1 MFNRV
6 FLILICILS
15 LGWIFYVGYDVFY
28 KTDRLDPELI
38 FSKEDQELL
47 IINRTDEFFSA
58 NIPFQIH
65 PEINDLVRQFIET
78 PRNERIFLSK
88 TRPLI
93 LIESPNYWNKNAV
106 ITYLKRKGIP
116 YQQNDKSLIVGN
128 FKLQFKY
135 HFLLIAP
142 KEFRKNNKDFSL
154 PEWDKKATAVIVH
167 QLNNNT
173 YLTEIYLQTDG
184 QIIYQTTY
192 DNQLNSEKVDDKNL
206 FAPYLPAGIISYHF
220 YEKTFALNNHVLTK
234 SSPMNE
240 WLQYG
245 FVIFDYNGVSV
256 IMTDSKT
263 GEDPL
268 NTLNTKFA
276 KDTLTF
282 KEDTPIKDIKLT
294 ETFPSNT
301 KSGFYLTRIGD
312 KVIFSENLNLN
323 KKIVADYELGNTL
336 LLNDEKAE
344 KIYGKLPYKIVE
356 RLVSPSDIYAVSTYS
371 NISTKH
377 LIQIASAP
385 ATNTENAKENELS
398 QHFIIP
404 VNGSVSY
411 ASGKGNQQ
419 YILTSTNQLI
429 AINSGKIVWQKSIP
443 EKLIG
448 EVKIT
453 DYEGNGKVYLLFNT
467 AKRLFLLNEKGT
479 NILENVLTFKQD
491 FVNEVNL
498 YRWKNQTNLVYID
511 ETSQIKH
518 SSADGKSLK
527 SIPVTAGN
535 TTKKIEIFA
544 QNGRIIGLVTGEKA
558 TQTLDLSKNKSI
570 KNHPVIPADAL
581 RLKSGGN
588 INFFD
593 YQDGKLIKLDYTSSR
608 TVIDNFADIKQLK
621 NIQIN
626 TQSFVTF
633 ISNHKLHIYNENG
646 TIFRKIDLPVNDLQS
661 YDICFINNKLY
672 AAFLDGLENKII
684 VTDGEGKVLKDNL
697 EGKNYIFM
705 STKGN
710 ALNLLSE
717 GNGYA
722 VQYYNVLQP

>member
-1 MFNRV
+1 MFNRI

-47 IINRTDEFFSA
+47 IINRTDEFFSV

-65 PEINDLVRQFIET
+65 PEISDLVRQFIET

-88 TRPLI
+88 TRPVI
-93 LIESPNYWNKNAV
+93 LIESPNYWNKNSV
-106 ITYLKRKGIP
+106 ITYLNRKNIP
-116 YQQNDKSLIVGN
+116 YQQNDESLLIGD
-128 FKLQFKY
+128 FQLQFKY

-142 KEFRKNNKDFSL
+142 KGLRKNHGDFTL
-154 PEWDKKATAVIVH
+154 PKWDKKATAVIVH
-167 QLNNNT
+167 QLKNSA

-192 DNQLNSEKVDDKNL
+192 DNQLDSEKVDDKNL
-206 FAPYLPAGIISYHF
+206 FAPYLPAGITSYHF
-220 YEKTFALNNHVLTK
+220 YEKKFALNNHILTK

-245 FVIFDYNGVSV
+245 FVLFDYNGVSV
-256 IMTDSKT
+256 IMTDSKI

-282 KEDTPIKDIKLT
+282 REDTPTKEIKLT

-312 KVIFSENLNLN
+312 KVIFSESLNLN

-344 KIYGKLPYKIVE
+344 KIYGKLPYKVVE
-356 RLVSPSDIYAVSTYS
+356 RLVSPSDMYAVSTYA

-377 LIQIASAP
+377 LIQVSAPTIAS
-385 ATNTENAKENELS
+385 NENQKENDPS

-404 VNGSVSY
+404 VNGTVSY
-411 ASGKGNQQ
+411 ATGKGNQQ
-419 YILTSTNQLI
+419 YLLTSTNQLI
-429 AINSGKIVWQKSIP
+429 AINSGKITWQKSIP
-443 EKLIG
+443 DKIIG
-448 EVKIT
+448 DIKIV

-467 AKRLFLLNEKGT
+467 AKKLFLLTEQGT
-479 NILENVLTFKQD
+479 NILDNMFAPKKE
-491 FVNEVNL
+491 FVNEANL
-498 YRWKNQTNLVYID
+498 YRWKNQTNLIYID
-511 ETSQIKH
+511 EAAQIKH
-518 SSADGKSLK
+518 CSADGKSVK

-544 QNGRIIGLVTGEKA
+544 QNGRIIGLLTGEKA
-558 TQTLDLSKNKSI
+558 TQTIDLSKNRSI
-570 KNHPVIPADAL
+570 KNHPVIPSDAL
-581 RLKSGGN
+581 RLKAGGS

-593 YQDGKLIKLDYTSSR
+593 FQDGKLIRSDYTSSK
-608 TVIDNFADIKQLK
+608 TVIDNFPDIKQLK
-621 NIQIN
+621 SIPVN
-626 TQSFVTF
+626 TQTFVTF
-633 ISNHKLHIYNENG
+633 ISYHKLHIYNENG
-646 TIFRKIDLPVNDLQS
+646 NLIRKIDVPVSDLQS

-672 AAFLDGLENKII
+672 AAFLDGLENKIS
-684 VTDGEGKVLKDNL
+684 VADGEGKVLKDNL

-705 STKGN
+705 SVKGN
-710 ALNLLSE
+710 TLNLLSE